1 MNVGQ
6 LTINILKLESED
18 IWSFVNRLCHMS
30 RICEK
35 VFVSFK
41 IFGFT

>member
-6 LTINILKLESED
+6 LAINILKLESED
-18 IWSFVNRLCHMS
+18 IRSFVNKVCHMS
-30 RICEK
+30 RIHEK
-35 VFVSFK
+35 AFISFK